1 MIIKKNWGW
10 PEWVTLQET
19 PIENGPPA
27 LVAHIP
33 LPDDEGEGVGGHGPA
48 VRQARHQLA
57 LGHARQAVH
66 QLVYREA
73 DDRGVVEGGPLPRH
87 SEFLTQYPMLR

>member
-1 MIIKKNWGW
+1 M
-10 PEWVTLQET
+10 QEA

-48 VRQARHQLA
+48 VRQAGHQLA

-66 QLVYREA
+66 QLVDGKA
-73 DDRGVVEGGPLPRH
+73 DDGGVVEGGPLPWH
-87 SEFLTQYPMLR
+87 TEFLIQFAMLRYDEIR